1 MVPQF
6 EYSTDWLWIIFL
18 GMAIIIPFIV
28 VLMDDGKVHNK

>member
-18 GMAIIIPFIV
+18 GMAVIIPFV
-28 VLMDDGKVHNK
+28 VVFFDDDKVHNK